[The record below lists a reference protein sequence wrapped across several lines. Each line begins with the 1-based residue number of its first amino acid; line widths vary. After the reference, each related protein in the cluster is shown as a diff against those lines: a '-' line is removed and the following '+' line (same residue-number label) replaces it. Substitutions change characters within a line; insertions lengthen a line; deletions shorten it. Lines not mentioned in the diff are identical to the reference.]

1 MDLKT
6 ILRTIPDFPKPGI
19 NFIDITPIL
28 KDSSAFKETVK
39 RLAATANGR
48 NITAIAAIES
58 RGFIY
63 GAAVAYELGVGFIP
77 IRKPGKLPAKTISQK
92 YDLEYGSD
100 CIEMH
105 DDCLNAHDRVLLV
118 DDLLATGGTMQAAA
132 KLVEQTGATVA
143 GIAFVVE
150 LTFLHGREKL
160 TGYDVTSLVTY

>member
-1 MDLKT
+1 MKQ

-28 KDSSAFKETVK
+28 KDSSTFRETVK
-39 RLAATANGR
+39 RLAAVANSR

-63 GAAVAYELGVGFIP
+63 GAAAAYELGVGFIP
-77 IRKPGKLPAKTISQK
+77 IRKPGKLPAKTISQR

-105 DDCLNAHDRVLLV
+105 DDCLNAYDRVLLI

-150 LTFLHGREKL
+150 LSFLHGRDKL
-160 TGYDVTSLVTY
+160 VGYDVTSLVTY